1 VSADDASPN
10 VFIGHPYAAIGK
22 GEELRAN
29 LRALASLDEPVATL
43 DIYRCE
49 PRTDPDHVKLIAPV
63 ETRRLGGGHRI
74 FHINGDEIDPVLRT
88 LEAMGENFAPG
99 RAAGCA
105 ARRNIVVPAWELPQF
120 PQVWIEQIKRFDEVW
135 AISHFVKDALAASG
149 VESYFIGQS
158 VDLAIRPFLSKR
170 HFGLRE
176 SAFVFLVF
184 LDFSSYASR
193 KNPFAAIDMFRRLIA
208 ERPFDDIQL
217 VLKMKGDRQASD
229 DLAVRIDLPQDSFVV
244 VNQLLSTYEQHS
256 LIAACDCVVSLHRA
270 EGFGRGPGEA
280 MRLGRAAL
288 ATGWSGNVDFMDK
301 SNALLVDYKL
311 IPVAAGD
318 YPESEGQVWAE
329 PDVEHA
335 AWRARWALDNPA
347 DLRDMTRR
355 ARHDIVMKMGDRAV
369 GLRMLERLRALDGRR
384 DGSGT
389 HD

>member
-1 VSADDASPN
+1 VSADETSPT
-10 VFIGHPYAAIGK
+10 VFVGHPYAAIGK

-29 LRALASLDEPVATL
+29 LRALASLDEPAETL

-49 PRTDPDHVKLIAPV
+49 PRTDPDHLALIKPI
-63 ETRRLGGGHRI
+63 ETRRLGRGHRI
-74 FHINGDEIDPVLRT
+74 FHINGDEVDPVLRT
-88 LEAMGENFAPG
+88 LEAMGEPFTAG
-99 RAAGCA
+99 R
-105 ARRNIVVPAWELPQF
+105 NVVVPAWELPQF
-120 PQVWIEQIKRFDEVW
+120 PQIWVEQLNRFDEVW

-149 VESYFIGQS
+149 VESHFIGQS
-158 VDLAIRPFLSKR
+158 VDLAIRPFLSRR

-193 KNPFAAIDMFRRLIA
+193 KNPWAAIAMFRRLLA

-229 DLAVRIDLPQDSFVV
+229 DLAAQIDLPQDSFVV
-244 VNQLLSTYEQHS
+244 VNQLLSAYQQHS
-256 LIAACDCVVSLHRA
+256 LIAACDCLVSLHRA

-301 SNALLVDYKL
+301 SNALLVDYML
-311 IPVAAGD
+311 IPVAPGD

-335 AWRARWALDNPA
+335 ASLARWALDNPA
-347 DLRDMTRR
+347 DLREMTRR
-355 ARHDIVMKMGDRAV
+355 GRHDIVMKMGDRAV
-369 GLRMLERLRALDGRR
+369 GLRMLQRLRALDG
-384 DGSGT
+384 
-389 HD
+389 

>member
-1 VSADDASPN
+1 MSADDALPN
-10 VFIGHPYAAIGK
+10 VFVGHPYAAIGK

-29 LRALASLDEPVATL
+29 LRALASLDEPVETL

-49 PRTDPDHVKLIAPV
+49 PRTDPDHLALNKPI
-63 ETRRLGGGHRI
+63 ETRRLGRGKRI

-88 LEAMGENFAPG
+88 LEAMGEPFT
-99 RAAGCA
+99 AGC
-105 ARRNIVVPAWELPQF
+105 NVVVPAWELPQF
-120 PQVWIEQIKRFDEVW
+120 PQIWVEQLKRFDEVW
-135 AISHFVKDALAASG
+135 AISHFVKHALAASG
-149 VESYFIGQS
+149 VESHFIGQS
-158 VDLAIRPFLSKR
+158 VDLAIRPFLSRR

-193 KNPFAAIDMFRRLIA
+193 KNPFAAIEMFRRLLA

-229 DLAVRIDLPQDSFVV
+229 NLAAQIDLPPDSFVV
-244 VNQLLSTYEQHS
+244 VNRLLSAYQQHS
-256 LIAACDCVVSLHRA
+256 LIAACDCLVSLHRA

-301 SNALLVDYKL
+301 SNALPVDYKL
-311 IPVAAGD
+311 IPVAQGD

-335 AWRARWALDNPA
+335 ASLARWALDNPA
-347 DLRDMTRR
+347 DLREMTRR
-355 ARHDIVMKMGDRAV
+355 GRHDIVMKMGDRAV
-369 GLRMLERLRALDGRR
+369 GLRMLQRLSALDG
-384 DGSGT
+384 
-389 HD
+389 